1 MSQHSSIWTGPSVQ
15 MHGLGGESKPHSAPA
30 NTTPRVHPG
39 SEKESK
45 SKLNNVVLCPPQA
58 VPGIKYVNIYKI
70 PPQCPGL
77 QDFKGSEMWAS
88 FVPPDPL
95 CSLLRAALY
104 PRRLCM
110 GPLPSDTQPVV
121 REPKEKGNGA
131 LTPQLD
137 LCWITL
143 HAGLTFSLQLR
154 FSPVLPSPL

>member
-1 MSQHSSIWTGPSVQ
+1 MFRSRNI
-15 MHGLGGESKPHSAPA
+15 
-30 NTTPRVHPG
+30 
-39 SEKESK
+39 
-45 SKLNNVVLCPPQA
+45 CPPQA

-104 PRRLCM
+104 PRSLCM
-110 GPLPSDTQPVV
+110 GPVPSDTQPVV

-143 HAGLTFSLQLR
+143 HAGLSFSLQPR
-154 FSPVLPSPL
+154 FSPVLPSPLSGNLASCCDPRVERGRPCSIPCWLLCLLVVVVAAGGGGG